1 MIRDWHIAVTK
12 SRFEKKCES
21 ILILNGFET
30 FLPTQK
36 VLTQWSDRK
45 KWIEKPLFPGY
56 IFIKYHDSERF
67 KVLYTEGIAKIVQ
80 FEKKD
85 YFIHENLIN
94 GIKDEL
100 NNQKK
105 IVLISPNDLKLG
117 DEVTITS
124 GPFIGLNGKYSK
136 IDGKERVVIEIEA
149 VQQCLVLEID
159 KIDLI
164 KTI

>member
-1 MIRDWHIAVTK
+1 MNRDWHIAITR
-12 SRFEKKCES
+12 SRYEKKCEGN
-21 ILILNGFET
+21 LKLNGFET

-67 KVLYTEGIAKIVQ
+67 KVLYNEGIAKIVQ

-85 YFIHENLIN
+85 YIINEKLII
-94 GIKDEL
+94 GIKEEL

-105 IVLISPNDLKLG
+105 NSFSI
-117 DEVTITS
+117 
-124 GPFIGLNGKYSK
+124 
-136 IDGKERVVIEIEA
+136 A
-149 VQQCLVLEID
+149 
-159 KIDLI
+159 
-164 KTI
+164 